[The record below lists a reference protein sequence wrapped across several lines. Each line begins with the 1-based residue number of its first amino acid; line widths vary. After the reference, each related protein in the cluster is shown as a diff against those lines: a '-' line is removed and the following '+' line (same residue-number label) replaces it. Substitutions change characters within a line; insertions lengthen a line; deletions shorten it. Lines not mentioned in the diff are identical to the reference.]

1 VVFEMSSI
9 DHIGIATESIDRSS
23 KFWNMLGFRNS
34 GDEVVESQ
42 GVKIRYLE
50 GDGGT
55 RVELLEP
62 LGEDTPVGRFM
73 EKSGEGV
80 QQVAVSVENI
90 DGVISSLISKGVS
103 MINEVAVEG
112 SGGHRIAFIHPKST
126 GGVLVELVESH

>member
-23 KFWNMLGFRNS
+23 KFWNMLGFQNS

-90 DGVISSLISKGVS
+90 DGVISSLISKGVR

>member
-1 VVFEMSSI
+1 MSSI

-23 KFWNMLGFRNS
+23 KFWNMLGFQNS

-90 DGVISSLISKGVS
+90 DGVICSLISKGVR

>member
-1 VVFEMSSI
+1 MVFEMSSI

-23 KFWNMLGFRNS
+23 KFWNMLGFQNS

-42 GVKIRYLE
+42 GVKIRHLE

-90 DGVISSLISKGVS
+90 DGVISSLISKGVR

>member
-1 VVFEMSSI
+1 MVFEMSSI

-23 KFWNMLGFRNS
+23 KFWNMLGFQNS

-73 EKSGEGV
+73 EKSG
-80 QQVAVSVENI
+80 AVS
-90 DGVISSLISKGVS
+90 
-103 MINEVAVEG
+103 
-112 SGGHRIAFIHPKST
+112 IHI
-126 GGVLVELVESH
+126 

>member
-1 VVFEMSSI
+1 MVFEMSSI

-23 KFWNMLGFRNS
+23 KFWNMLGFQNS

-90 DGVISSLISKGVS
+90 DGVISSLISKGVR

-126 GGVLVELVESH
+126 GGVLVALVESH

>member
-1 VVFEMSSI
+1 MVFEMSSI

-23 KFWNMLGFRNS
+23 KFWNMLGFQNS

>member
-90 DGVISSLISKGVS
+90 DGVISSLISKGVR

>member
-1 VVFEMSSI
+1 MSSI

-23 KFWNMLGFRNS
+23 KFWNMLGFQNS

-62 LGEDTPVGRFM
+62 LGEDTTVGRFM

-90 DGVISSLISKGVS
+90 DGVISSLISKGVR

>member
-1 VVFEMSSI
+1 MVFEMSSI

-23 KFWNMLGFRNS
+23 KFWNMLGFQNS

-90 DGVISSLISKGVS
+90 DGVISSLISKGVR

>member
-1 VVFEMSSI
+1 VFEMSSI

-23 KFWNMLGFRNS
+23 KFWNMLGFQNS

-90 DGVISSLISKGVS
+90 DGVISSLISKGVR

>member
-1 VVFEMSSI
+1 MVFEMSSI

>member
-23 KFWNMLGFRNS
+23 KFWNMLGFQNS

>member
-1 VVFEMSSI
+1 MSSI

-23 KFWNMLGFRNS
+23 KFWNMLGFRNA

-90 DGVISSLISKGVS
+90 DGVISSLISKGVR

>member
-1 VVFEMSSI
+1 MVFEMSSI

-23 KFWNMLGFRNS
+23 KFWNMLGFQNS

-90 DGVISSLISKGVS
+90 DGVISSLISKGVR

-112 SGGHRIAFIHPKST
+112 YGGHRIAFIHPKST

>member
-1 VVFEMSSI
+1 MSSI

>member
-1 VVFEMSSI
+1 VFEMSSI

-23 KFWNMLGFRNS
+23 KFWNMLGFQNS

-80 QQVAVSVENI
+80 QQVAVSVDNI
-90 DGVISSLISKGVS
+90 DGVISSLISKGVR

>member
-1 VVFEMSSI
+1 VFEMSSI

>member
-1 VVFEMSSI
+1 
-9 DHIGIATESIDRSS
+9 
-23 KFWNMLGFRNS
+23 MLGFQNS

-90 DGVISSLISKGVS
+90 DGVISSLISKGVR

>member
-1 VVFEMSSI
+1 MSSI

-23 KFWNMLGFRNS
+23 KFWNMLGFQNS

>member
-1 VVFEMSSI
+1 MVFEMSSI

-23 KFWNMLGFRNS
+23 KFWNMLGFQNS

-80 QQVAVSVENI
+80 QQVAVSVDNI
-90 DGVISSLISKGVS
+90 DGVISSLISKGVR